1 MIKLIYYYRNSS
13 IVLDISRQTTIR
25 VIQVGFAQSAALKKL
40 ANRNVFRQHRS
51 FSFRSRFC
59 TNIFFTFWYIFV
71 PGVPPE
77 PSQGCQSEAQWWQVC
92 PDPLFHRFFIVFGIH
107 FGRRFLTCCS
117 VWGIQFRNVFLEA
130 SRDALVRISVS
141 FWEPFRK
148 HFGCVFRN
156 RPHAD
161 FDDPSYAKAM
171 I

>member
-1 MIKLIYYYRNSS
+1 MFSQTLFLGTLLCILARWLWRQGGSQQQFLTLLQLASS
-13 IVLDISRQTTIR
+13 EAAAGKFQVWSWPFL

-92 PDPLFHRFFIVFGIH
+92 PDPLFHRFFVVFGIH

-117 VWGIQFRNVFLEA
+117 V
-130 SRDALVRISVS
+130 
-141 FWEPFRK
+141 
-148 HFGCVFRN
+148 
-156 RPHAD
+156 
-161 FDDPSYAKAM
+161 
-171 I
+171 

>member
-1 MIKLIYYYRNSS
+1 MFDY
-13 IVLDISRQTTIR
+13 VLLRI
-25 VIQVGFAQSAALKKL
+25 IQVGFAQSAALKKL

-59 TNIFFTFWYIFV
+59 TKIFFTSWYIFV
-71 PGVPPE
+71 PEVPPE

-92 PDPLFHRFFIVFGIH
+92 PDPLFHWFVIVFWIY
-107 FGRRFLTCCS
+107 FGRCFLTCCS
-117 VWGIQFRNVFLEA
+117 VWGNQFRSVFLEA
-130 SRDALVRISVS
+130 SRDALVRISAS

-148 HFGCVFRN
+148 HFRCVFRN
-156 RPHAD
+156 RPHVD

>member
-1 MIKLIYYYRNSS
+1 MIVTITKAGLNWLAGGRRPFSIYYMNPY
-13 IVLDISRQTTIR
+13 ISMTIYQNIGILAGNR
-25 VIQVGFAQSAALKKL
+25 LNIIQVGFAQSAALKKL

-107 FGRRFLTCCS
+107 FGRRFLTFCF
-117 VWGIQFRNVFLEA
+117 V
-130 SRDALVRISVS
+130 
-141 FWEPFRK
+141 
-148 HFGCVFRN
+148 
-156 RPHAD
+156 
-161 FDDPSYAKAM
+161 
-171 I
+171 